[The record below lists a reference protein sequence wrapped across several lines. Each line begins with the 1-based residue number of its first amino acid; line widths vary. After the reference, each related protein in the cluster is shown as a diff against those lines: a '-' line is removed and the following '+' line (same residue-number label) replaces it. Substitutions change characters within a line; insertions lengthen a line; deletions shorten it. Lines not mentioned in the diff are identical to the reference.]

1 MRSMTGY
8 GRGEAHAEGN
18 RVQVEVSAVN
28 SRKQADLRVTM
39 PRELSPLEPFLRR
52 AAQKRL
58 ARGSVTISVSY
69 DLSTELRKGLVRID
83 VDLAGH
89 LAADLKTLAH
99 NLGIA
104 DTMTIGDLLQLPGVV
119 SEDLASPCDPLRD
132 LAVQAL
138 EQAMDG
144 LRAMQETEG
153 AELRKDLVARCSELG
168 RLVRHIEQR
177 KDQTLINQRD
187 RLIERIRILG
197 IEEPAMDEDRLAK
210 EVAYYAERSDIT
222 EEIVRLQSHL
232 KQFEEALQ
240 QDQEIGRSLDFL
252 CQEMNREITTICS
265 KTADTESAQIALDIK
280 NEIGRVREQVMN
292 VE

>member
-1 MRSMTGY
+1 MTGY
-8 GRGEAHAEGN
+8 GRGEARAHGN
-18 RVQVEVSAVN
+18 RVQVDVSAVN

-69 DLSTELRKGLVRID
+69 DLSTEMRKGLIRID
-83 VDLAGH
+83 VDLASH
-89 LAADLKTLAH
+89 LAADLKTLARK
-99 NLGIA
+99 LGIA
-104 DTMTIGDLLQLPGVV
+104 DTMAIGDLLQLPGVV

-132 LAVQAL
+132 LALEAL
-138 EQAMDG
+138 EQAIDG

-153 AELRKDLVARCSELG
+153 AELKKDLVARCNDLIELT
-168 RLVRHIEQR
+168 RRIEQR
-177 KDQTLINQRD
+177 KDQVLISQRD
-187 RLIERIRILG
+187 RLIERIRTLG
-197 IEEPAMDEDRLAK
+197 VEELAVDDERLAK

-222 EEIVRLQSHL
+222 EEIVRLHSHL
-232 KQFEEALQ
+232 KQFEDALQ
-240 QDQEIGRSLDFL
+240 QDEEIGRSLDFL
-252 CQEMNREITTICS
+252 CQEMNREVTTICS
-265 KTADTESAQIALDIK
+265 KTADTESAQIALEIK